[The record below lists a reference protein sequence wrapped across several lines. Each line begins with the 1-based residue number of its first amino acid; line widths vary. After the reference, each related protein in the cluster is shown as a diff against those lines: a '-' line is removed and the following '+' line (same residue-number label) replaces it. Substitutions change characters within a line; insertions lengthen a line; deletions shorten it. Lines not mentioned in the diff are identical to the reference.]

1 MTDNMDA
8 RSSRFDLDEGE
19 VLLFRDDEHRK
30 PTTDRSD
37 EAKMRDCLI
46 CKRQFLSAW
55 PGERICRQ
63 CKSTSA
69 WRGGVL

>member
-1 MTDNMDA
+1 MTDNMEA
-8 RSSRFDLDEGE
+8 RSSRYNLDEDE
-19 VLLFRDDEHRK
+19 ARLSRDDGK

-46 CKRQFLSAW
+46 CRRQFLSAW
-55 PGERICRQ
+55 AGERICRR

>member
-1 MTDNMDA
+1 MTDTLDA
-8 RSSRFDLDEGE
+8 RSSGFDLD
-19 VLLFRDDEHRK
+19 DDETRLSGNDENSNPSRDHS
-30 PTTDRSD
+30 DR
-37 EAKMRDCLI
+37 AKMRACLV

-55 PGERICRQ
+55 AGERICRQ